1 MARRIDNDI
10 KQYYADRAYE
20 YDKTYLRPERQKDI
34 KKLHKLL
41 KTLLKDH
48 IVLEIACGTGY
59 WTKTIAFVSKCI
71 TAVDINDEVLQIAKN
86 RGIPSNK
93 VIFIQDDVY
102 ILNKI
107 QGNFSAGFAG
117 FWWSH
122 ISKSKLKQFITLFHS
137 KVQPNALIIFIDN
150 RHVKRSSTSISR
162 MDIHG
167 NTYQIRKLEDGREYE
182 ILKNF
187 PTKKEI
193 RDILENKVKNLKIQF
208 LKYFWIVSYNI

>member
-1 MARRIDNDI
+1 MNRRIDNDI

-20 YDKTYLRPERQKDI
+20 YDNTYLRPERQKDI
-34 KKLHKLL
+34 KKLHKMLKSLL
-41 KTLLKDH
+41 RNH

-59 WTKTIAFVSKCI
+59 WTKIIASVTKFI
-71 TAVDINDEVLQIAKN
+71 TAVDINSEVLHIAKS

-93 VIFIQDDVY
+93 VAFIQDDVY
-102 ILNKI
+102 VLKKI
-107 QGNFSAGFAG
+107 HGNFSAGFAG

-122 ISKSKLKQFITLFHS
+122 ISKSKLKKFITLFHS
-137 KVQPNALIIFIDN
+137 KLQSNALIIFIDN
-150 RHVKRSSTSISR
+150 RRVKRSSTPISK

-187 PTKKEI
+187 PSKREI
-193 RDILENKVKNLKIQF
+193 RDIVGNEVKNLKIQL

>member
-10 KQYYADRAYE
+10 KQYYSDRAYE

-34 KKLHKLL
+34 KELHKLL
-41 KTLLKDH
+41 KILFIDQN
-48 IVLEIACGTGY
+48 VLEIACGTGY
-59 WTKTIAFVSKCI
+59 WTNTIASVSKFI
-71 TAVDINDEVLQIAKN
+71 TAVDINDEVLQIAKS

-93 VIFIQDDVY
+93 VNFVQDDVY
-102 ILNKI
+102 LLNKI
-107 QGNFSAGFAG
+107 QDDFSAGFAG

-122 ISKSKLKQFITLFHS
+122 ILKSKLKEFISLFHS
-137 KVQPNALIIFIDN
+137 KFQSKALIIFIDN
-150 RHVKRSSTSISR
+150 RRVKRSSTPISR
-162 MDIHG
+162 IDIHG
-167 NTYQIRKLEDGREYE
+167 NTYQIRKLEDGREYK

-193 RDILENKVKNLKIQF
+193 YDILGNEVKNLKIQF